1 MTEHPGINDINDIN
15 AGDFEEQVIVASE
28 SLPVLVDF
36 WADWCQPCKTL
47 APLLE
52 QLVHEYEGSV
62 KVVKVNSD
70 REPQLSARYGVRAL
84 PTVKLFRH
92 GEVAAEFSG
101 AQPLSAIKAFL
112 QPHLPRESDDL
123 LQQAAD
129 LAGRG
134 DREQALELLQHAIA
148 IDGENYRLYPQL
160 AELLILAERYD
171 EAEEVLKSL
180 PANIQQDDAIIRLNA
195 RLGIART
202 AVRAT
207 DANTLA
213 ASIEREPENLDARY
227 QLSAVQ
233 AMGGDYE
240 KAMDNLL
247 EIIRRDRNY
256 RDDAARRALVDI
268 FQLLGNEGPLVK
280 QYRGKLSS
288 ALN

>member
-1 MTEHPGINDINDIN
+1 M
-15 AGDFEEQVIVASE
+15 
-28 SLPVLVDF
+28 LVDF